1 MNEVSDWLKI
11 TSILGIA
18 ATSYLIYE
26 NNSIAIKEY
35 ELFTRKTPSAFKG
48 FKILHLNNL
57 YGKSFGIDNYRLIK
71 KIQSLKPDIIVTTG
85 NMLTSRLDKDFIFLE
100 LCKNLRSFYPIYYA
114 IEIPAS
120 LKNEKNNKY
129 KIYLEK
135 LKDAGII
142 LLNNN
147 KVSLI
152 KKEDKLNIYGIFIES
167 DEIKKYYFK
176 ERNRELV
183 FSKEDIE
190 NKLGEPNR
198 SEFNVV
204 LTNDVVNFEAY
215 VKWGSDITFSGYS
228 RIINRYIFNNLMER
242 KKGIFIE
249 RDSSMILSRG
259 LGNKFLRI
267 RIKNRPEITLVTIR

>member
-18 ATSYLIYE
+18 ATTYLIYE

-35 ELFTRKTPSAFKG
+35 ELFTRKTPLAFRG

-57 YGKSFGIDNYRLIK
+57 YGKSFGVDNYRLIE
-71 KIQSLKPDIIVTTG
+71 KIQFLKPDIIVTTG
-85 NMLTSRLDKDFIFLE
+85 NMLTARLDKDFIFLE
-100 LCKNLRSFYPIYYA
+100 LCKKLRSFYPIYYA
-114 IEIPAS
+114 IESS
-120 LKNEKNNKY
+120 LTLENEKNNKY

-152 KKEDKLNIYGIFIES
+152 KKEDKLNIYGILIGE
-167 DEIKKYYFK
+167 DEIKKYSFK
-176 ERNRELV
+176 EKNNEITFSREV
-183 FSKEDIE
+183 IE

-198 SEFNVV
+198 SEFNIV
-204 LTNDVVNFEAY
+204 LTNDVINFEAY

-259 LGNKFLRI
+259 LGNKFFRI

>member
-1 MNEVSDWLKI
+1 MSEFSDWLKI

-18 ATSYLIYE
+18 ATTYLIYE

-35 ELFTRKTPSAFKG
+35 ELFTRKTPMAFKG

-57 YGKSFGIDNYRLIK
+57 YGKSFGLDNYRLVE
-71 KIQSLKPDIIVTTG
+71 KINFLKPDIIVTTG
-85 NMLTSRLDKDFIFLE
+85 NMLTHKLDKDFIFLE
-100 LCKNLRSFYPIYYA
+100 LCKKLRCYYPVYYA
-114 IEIPAS
+114 IESPVA
-120 LKNEKNNKY
+120 LDNGKNNKY

-135 LKDAGII
+135 LREAGII

-152 KKEDKLNIYGIFIES
+152 KKEDKLNIYGIFIEE
-167 DEIKKYYFK
+167 DEIKKYYLK
-176 ERNRELV
+176 EKNNDIT
-183 FSKEDIE
+183 FSKKDIE

-259 LGNKFLRI
+259 LGNKFFRV